1 MSEKKK
7 NIQTILGIITFT
19 VILIYLLNHL
29 GIIFSLLG
37 GLVSLL
43 TPFLLGCAIA
53 FIINIPMSGIEAA
66 LFKNEN
72 GGLYKFK
79 RIISMI
85 ITYILAIL
93 VVGLVIFVVVPEVA
107 STVDTIRLKLPG
119 MIDEI
124 IGWVQ
129 RYSEKYPDITSQITK
144 EISNIEIKWEQL
156 GAMFKD
162 NGTTI
167 LTKTF
172 SIFSSIISGVVNT
185 FIGLVFSMYIL
196 VEKEK
201 LGKQA
206 KMICYSAFKEGTADE
221 LLVFGKLA
229 ATTFAK
235 FFTGQFREGI
245 ILGTMFAVVMAIIG
259 LPYPVTIGV
268 LIAFTALIPIFGA
281 FIGLFIG
288 AFLILIESPKLVI
301 WFVVLFFVLQ
311 FIENY
316 FIYPKLV
323 GGDIGLSAIWVLLAV
338 LVGGNLMGVVGM
350 FIFIPLVSV
359 IYAYVR
365 SIVYRKLKKKSIDVD
380 SKSVPDDA
388 VPLMEGRRRMFARK
402 AKEKQKESQQNEKKE
417 NDEEK

>member
-7 NIQTILGIITFT
+7 NIQTILGVITFT

-29 GIIFSLLG
+29 GIIFQLLG
-37 GLVSLL
+37 SLISLL
-43 TPFLLGCAIA
+43 TPFLLGCGIA
-53 FIINIPMSGIEAA
+53 FIINIPMNGIEAS
-66 LFKNEN
+66 LFKNED
-72 GGLYKFK
+72 GKLYKYK
-79 RIISMI
+79 RVISMI

-107 STVDTIRLKLPG
+107 ATIDTIRLKLPG
-119 MIDEI
+119 VIQDVTK
-124 IGWVQ
+124 WVQ

-156 GAMFKD
+156 GVVFKD
-162 NGTTI
+162 NGTMI
-167 LTKTF
+167 LSKTF
-172 SIFSSIISGVVNT
+172 SVFSSIISGVVNT

-196 VEKEK
+196 IEKEK
-201 LGKQA
+201 LAKQA
-206 KMICYSAFKEGTADE
+206 KMICYSTFKEGTADE

-229 ATTFAK
+229 ETTFAK

-245 ILGTMFAVVMAIIG
+245 ILGTMFAIAMALLG

-288 AFLILIESPKLVI
+288 AFLILIESPNLVI

-350 FIFIPLVSV
+350 VVFIPLVSV
-359 IYAYVR
+359 GYAYVR
-365 SIVYRKLKKKSIDVD
+365 SLVYRKLKKKSINVD
-380 SKSVPDDA
+380 NKSVPDDV
-388 VPLMEGRRRMFARK
+388 VPLMEGRRRMFARR
-402 AKEKQKESQQNEKKE
+402 AKEKQKEAQEQKEKE
-417 NDEEK
+417 DEE

>member
-1 MSEKKK
+1 MSGKKK
-7 NIQTILGIITFT
+7 NIQMILGVITFT

-29 GIIFSLLG
+29 GIIFKVFG
-37 GLVSLL
+37 KFVSLL
-43 TPFLLGCAIA
+43 SPFLLGCGIA
-53 FIINIPMSGIEAA
+53 FIINIPMSSIEES

-72 GGLYKFK
+72 GRLYKFK
-79 RIISMI
+79 RVISMV

-107 STVDTIRLKLPG
+107 ATIDTIRLKLPG
-119 MIDEI
+119 I
-124 IGWVQ
+124 IKDITDWVQ

-144 EISNIEIKWEQL
+144 EISSIEIKWEQL
-156 GAMFKD
+156 GTVFKD

-167 LTKTF
+167 IAKTF
-172 SIFSSIISGVVNT
+172 SAFSSIISGVVNT
-185 FIGLVFSMYIL
+185 IIGLVFSMYIL

-201 LGKQA
+201 LGKQT
-206 KMICYSAFKEGTADE
+206 KMLCYSVFKEGTADE
-221 LLVFGKLA
+221 FLVFGKLA
-229 ATTFAK
+229 ETTFAK

-245 ILGTMFAVVMAIIG
+245 ILGTMFAVAMAILG

-281 FIGLFIG
+281 FVGLFIG
-288 AFLILIESPKLVI
+288 SFLILIESPKMVI

-323 GGDIGLSAIWVLLAV
+323 GGEVGLSAIWVLLAV
-338 LVGGNLMGVVGM
+338 LIGGDLMGVIGM

-365 SIVYRKLKKKSIDVD
+365 SIVYRRLKKKSIDVD
-380 SKSVPDDA
+380 NKSAPDDV
-388 VPLMEGRRRMFARK
+388 VPLMEGRRRMFARR
-402 AKEKQKESQQNEKKE
+402 AKEKQQEEQQEKQE
-417 NDEEK
+417 NDEKSN